1 MHPCFGP
8 TCEDENMSQSDSDK
22 DHGQESSGNKE
33 LLSAPGETLTRLAI
47 VLAAVAA
54 GSATV
59 GNVNPASSVNELPS
73 FNREE
78 IKQLVSEAGM
88 KLTLRTQSGA
98 IVDAVAGA
106 KLQDG
111 EQVAQGGYSKV
122 HQNSGGHQNVG
133 GYTFKDHDG
142 DENNSPL
149 VNWTG
154 DVFLTDITP
163 AELEKL
169 KSTKLNIRSQGDID
183 ILKKFTD
190 ET

>member
-1 MHPCFGP
+1 
-8 TCEDENMSQSDSDK
+8 MSESASDK
-22 DHGQESSGNKE
+22 HRGEENSGTKE
-33 LLSAPGETLTRLAI
+33 RLSAPGETLTRLAV
-47 VLAAVAA
+47 VLAAVTA

-59 GNVNPASSVNELPS
+59 GNINASSVNELPS

-106 KLQDG
+106 KLQDE

-122 HQNSGGHQNVG
+122 HENTGGHQNVG

-149 VNWTG
+149 ANWNG

-163 AELEKL
+163 DELEKL
-169 KSTKLNIRSQGDID
+169 KSTKLNVRSQRDID